1 MAETRPPKEAKKAD
15 KTTPARARNG
25 PKPPLIRYPA
35 DQPTGVFAVMNQAND
50 AFHIGALAS
59 AATVLP
65 ARLRSTLWAAGFAL
79 LPIDQKRAAPWF

>member
-50 AFHIGALAS
+50 AFHIGAGFRRNSLACEIAQHVMGGRLCF
-59 AATVLP
+59 AA
-65 ARLRSTLWAAGFAL
+65 
-79 LPIDQKRAAPWF
+79 D